1 MITQTYNLNLIPNGV
16 NVVVDASQYD
26 KGSRTIVFNLFKGSE
41 VFNVPAGS
49 DVYVMGTKPDKTGY
63 EYSCSF
69 TNNQV
74 SFDIEQQM
82 TVLAGKHD
90 AEIRIMKDGDI
101 LGTANF
107 VFNIERA
114 GLEDDTVISETELP
128 LIEQAIEAGEDAIES
143 ALKAEGYAVGT
154 QYGTPVS
161 SDSPYYENN
170 AKYYAEYMEQYTTKI
185 YGVKRSLT
193 SAESAWE
200 RTNDSIGLN
209 ANATHDGT
217 AVQNDFDNLYPW
229 SEIKTVNMADDGT
242 INAEIGDANFKFDGS
257 NGEVMTYIPPFYYS
271 REQDA
276 SYEYIK
282 ISNRYFEGAKHS
294 PEFYIGRYTTS
305 SGVHSKSG
313 VQSQVSQNI
322 TTFRTQATGK
332 GTGWQQLDYHYFLLQ
347 LLYLVEYAD
356 YNSQS
361 KLGNGVSSVSAQV
374 NSGAL
379 DSLGM
384 KSGCLANAGATSVI
398 YRGIENI
405 FSNIWQFVD
414 GLNIK
419 DNVAY
424 ICYKPSSYQVD
435 TFDGDYSVIGYTNAT
450 SNGNPKTLGMDN
462 NNPLI
467 ALPTSVGGSSTTYM
481 CDYYWQNT
489 GNRIALV
496 GGTWTYGAHDGLF
509 CWNLYHDSGGSSAS
523 LGSRLLKI

>member
-1 MITQTYNLNLIPNGV
+1 MIEQTYNLNLIPNGV
-16 NVVVDASQYD
+16 PVIVKASQYD
-26 KGSRTIVFNLFKGSE
+26 KTARTIKFAIYDGDTLFTI
-41 VFNVPAGS
+41 PAGA
-49 DVYVMGTKPDKTGY
+49 DVYVQGTKPDLTGY
-63 EYSCSF
+63 EYSCTVNGSV
-69 TNNQV
+69 V

-82 TVLAGKHD
+82 TVCAGRHF
-90 AEIRIMKDGDI
+90 AEIRITKDGEI

-107 VFNIERA
+107 EFFIERSA
-114 GLEDDTVISETELP
+114 LSDDTVISDTELP

-154 QYGTPVS
+154 QDGTPVS
-161 SDSPYYENN
+161 SGSPYYENN

-193 SAESAWE
+193 TSDSAWE

-217 AVQNDFDNLYPW
+217 EVQNDFDNLYPW
-229 SEIKTVNMADDGT
+229 CDIKTVNMADNGT

-257 NGEVMTYIPPFYYS
+257 NGEVMTRIPPFYYS
-271 REQDA
+271 REQD
-276 SYEYIK
+276 SNYEYIK

-294 PEFYIGRYTTS
+294 PEFYIGRYTSS
-305 SGVHSKSG
+305 SGAHSKSG
-313 VQSQVSQNI
+313 VASQVSTNI
-322 TTFRTQATGK
+322 TTFRTQATAK
-332 GTGWQQLDYHYFLLQ
+332 GTGWQQLDYHYFLLE

-361 KLGNGVSSVSAQV
+361 KLGQGNCSTSAQI
-374 NSGAL
+374 NSGSL

-384 KSGCLANAGATSVI
+384 KSGCLANAGATAVI

-405 FSNIWQFVD
+405 FGNIWQCVD

-435 TFDGDYSVIGYTNAT
+435 KFDGDYSAVGYTNAT
-450 SNGNPKTLGMDN
+450 SNGNLKTLGMDN

-467 ALPTSVGGSSTTYM
+467 ALPTSVGGTSTTYM

-489 GNRIALV
+489 GNRIARV
-496 GGTWTYGAHDGLF
+496 GGSWGAGAGGGLF
-509 CWNLYHDSGGSSAS
+509 YWVLDSGSGAASAIF
-523 LGSRLLKI
+523 GSRLLKI